1 MSFVQVEF
9 SPAEL
14 RELQR
19 LVKAR
24 HVEIERMLRNVE
36 ETEGLDATKHRLRK
50 ELSAQIDLVQDVLV
64 KVEAALAGR

>member
-1 MSFVQVEF
+1 MEFV
-9 SPAEL
+9 ALEL
-14 RELQR
+14 TRPELQELHR

-50 ELSAQIDLVQDVLV
+50 ELTAQVDVVQDLVV

>member
-24 HVEIERMLRNVE
+24 HMEIERMLRNVE

-50 ELSAQIDLVQDVLV
+50 ELSAQVDLVQDVLV
-64 KVEAALAGR
+64 KVEAALTGR